1 MSPAEKDVHE
11 RQLRESIDTFKGM
24 ITKMPKSGQPVKE
37 SHSKNVHLS
46 INTPRLNKQNSKG
59 SQKHKFSGAI
69 IFDVENHDSKDFNAE
84 EFVSDE
90 GNDERGFNS
99 NRGLIQQPK
108 PNQKHMP
115 LPDNPGSARKLL
127 LDVTENGKQMRE
139 SLPLQD
145 DLELQGRKTRGNIEV
160 YELEFVEL
168 KPSLQLEALRRSR
181 DSGKKIP
188 GKMTVLRRSS

>member
-24 ITKMPKSGQPVKE
+24 ITKVPKSGQPVNE

-46 INTPRLNKQNSKG
+46 INNPTLNKQNSKG
-59 SQKHKFSGAI
+59 SHKHKFSGAI
-69 IFDVENHDSKDFNAE
+69 IFDVEKHDCKDFNAE
-84 EFVSDE
+84 ELVSDE

-108 PNQKHMP
+108 PKQKHMA

-127 LDVTENGKQMRE
+127 LDDYKNGKQT
-139 SLPLQD
+139 LQD
-145 DLELQGRKTRGNIEV
+145 DLELHGKKTRGNIEV

-188 GKMTVLRRSS
+188 GKMTVLRKS